1 MKLLFNPTVEDRTW
15 NVDLERDEVRNRVVA
30 WLSQQSPRYVSAT
43 ESQIIVTIGS
53 RFLTR
58 MIGGAFSPARWV
70 PLAALIE
77 MNPQGRS
84 GTRVLVRLADNL
96 GVTFRKGAWTKLVRR
111 RFDQV
116 YAGLDEL
123 WKV

>member
-1 MKLLFNPTVEDRTW
+1 MAEPTEPPLRIGYRESDHRHDW
-15 NVDLERDEVRNRVVA
+15 VA
-30 WLSQQSPRYVSAT
+30 V
-43 ESQIIVTIGS
+43 
-53 RFLTR
+53 LTR

-70 PLAALIE
+70 PIAALIE

-116 YAGLDEL
+116 YDGLDAL